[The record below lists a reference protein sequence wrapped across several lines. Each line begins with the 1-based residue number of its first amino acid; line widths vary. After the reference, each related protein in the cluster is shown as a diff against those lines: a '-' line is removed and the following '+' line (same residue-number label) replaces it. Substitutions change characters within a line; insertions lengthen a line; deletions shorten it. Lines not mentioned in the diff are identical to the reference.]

1 MNIDYDEPL
10 RENIITN
17 LIIDKRELVQELSI
31 ANARIHSLETLV
43 IELYNKID
51 RLINEADNGEDI

>member
-1 MNIDYDEPL
+1 MEIDYDKPL
-10 RENIITN
+10 RENIIAN
-17 LIIDKRELVQELSI
+17 LIKEKEELVQELSI
-31 ANARIHSLETLV
+31 ANARINSLETLV

>member
-1 MNIDYDEPL
+1 MEINYDKSL
-10 RENIITN
+10 IENALAN
-17 LIIDKRELVQELSI
+17 LVQEKEFLLYEISLKE
-31 ANARIHSLETLV
+31 ARIHSLETLV